1 MKNLI
6 NPSRSDPNQT
16 ASSFQNFLAGA
27 PHGLD
32 WKAAFTGPKLG
43 ALRQQLCPA
52 PAAPAAPL
60 AWDVLWAEAAEQRDR
75 ERIYPADPTSTALG
89 TPV

>member
-6 NPSRSDPNQT
+6 NPYRIDPNQT
-16 ASSFQNFLAGA
+16 ARSFQNFLAGA
-27 PHGLD
+27 PHGLE

-43 ALRQQLCPA
+43 VLRQQLRPAPPA
-52 PAAPAAPL
+52 PAAPL
-60 AWDVLWAEAAEQRDR
+60 GWDVLWAEAAEQWDR
-75 ERIYPADPTSTALG
+75 ESIYPADPTSTALG